1 MNFPAHISEIER
13 HCRTLAAEPGWRDYV
28 QHKAHEM
35 AKEHPAMYG
44 HLLRIVTET
53 INQEKA
59 KCLSSSKK

>member
-1 MNFPAHISEIER
+1 MNFPAHIS
-13 HCRTLAAEPGWRDYV
+13 DN
-28 QHKAHEM
+28 KAREM

-44 HLLRIVTET
+44 HLPRIVTET